1 MKEIAITMINMV
13 YGSALNQNIATIFDP
28 MGWLIDYGDFIEGV
42 YNIIAILGLYI
53 LIYNFLMDVMNKVS
67 VDHGTQEAFIKSL
80 IKLFVSMMIVQNGY
94 TIFSTII
101 TVGGLLLNA
110 INNALANGLYGELVE
125 GVSTL
130 GTATASKDFGL
141 IGNIGAVTALFMPF
155 VATIIIMGM
164 ILLSI
169 CSIPVEMCV
178 LMIFAPIP
186 LGDCYNGMSSSAMKY
201 LRRFIS
207 LILQMS
213 VIIIVIACYPIL
225 VDFMKDGLGL
235 IGFGWIS
242 SAADMKLDTLSWVA
256 NPVNWL
262 SFVIVKVAL
271 LGAIK
276 KSGQLADAI
285 CA

>member
-28 MGWLIDYGDFIEGV
+28 MGWLINYGDFIEGV

-141 IGNIGAVTALFMPF
+141 IGNIGAATALFMPF

-225 VDFMKDGLGL
+225 VDFMEEGLGL
-235 IGFGWIS
+235 IGFGWVS
-242 SAADMKLDTLSWVA
+242 SASDMKLDTLSWVV